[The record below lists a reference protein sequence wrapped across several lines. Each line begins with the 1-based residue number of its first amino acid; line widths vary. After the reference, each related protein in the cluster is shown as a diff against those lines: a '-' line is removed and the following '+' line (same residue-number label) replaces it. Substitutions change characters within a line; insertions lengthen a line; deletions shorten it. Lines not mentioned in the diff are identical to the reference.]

1 MKAKKGLL
9 VREGAAL
16 DTPEVTTLDNGL
28 RITCVEEKTV
38 DGKVRLRLTQ
48 PVCGWASKKLLD
60 FECGLG
66 KRPTGATP
74 WLRKVAA
81 PEKATKRL
89 VLFNWTG
96 NRGGYGSS
104 HNFKEWPKGLAGFEV
119 WEVAMTGRGARM
131 KEALRTDPGGLFD
144 DLAGALSEALAG
156 GPPCVFLG
164 GNPRSALF
172 SSSPMVMCCNL
183 QLLMLTSHKPHLQQ
197 LQCTAA
203 VESRE

>member
-9 VREGAAL
+9 VREGAGL

-119 WEVAMTGRGARM
+119 DDPRAEGLPGRVELGLGLGLGLGLELPSGTGRKPAPRQVGPG
-131 KEALRTDPGGLFD
+131 RT
-144 DLAGALSEALAG
+144 G
-156 GPPCVFLG
+156 GPRAWHG
-164 GNPRSALF
+164 
-172 SSSPMVMCCNL
+172 
-183 QLLMLTSHKPHLQQ
+183 
-197 LQCTAA
+197 
-203 VESRE
+203 SRP